1 MAQPSPQA
9 QPSLPA
15 LPSHL
20 QSDTHIT
27 AHLASRFH
35 LSLPTATISSQAI
48 VSLNTFTTPNVVG
61 VELEGMANRMWKR
74 LGGRGENQVAV
85 FLGESGSGKTTL
97 RSHLLSSLLAFTAT
111 PLSHKVS
118 LFTYLFD
125 TLTTTKSLTTPTA
138 SKAGL
143 FLELQYDGVSQTL
156 IGAKLL
162 DHRLER
168 SRVAN
173 IPTGERN
180 FHILYYLLAGTSDAE
195 KEHLGLKSGGGAG
208 SRHSGDLTGKSGAK
222 RWRYLGHPT
231 QLKVGINDAEGF
243 QHFKTALRK
252 LEFPRQEIAEICQ
265 LLAVVLHIGQLEF
278 SNGHATTAGG
288 DESGAMEGGD
298 SVVVV
303 RNKDVLGVIAAFLGV
318 SPDALETSLGYR
330 TKTLNRERVTVMLD
344 AKGARAH
351 ADELARTLYSLLV
364 AYIIESCNER
374 LCAVEDGIANTISII
389 DFPGFSQTSATGST
403 LDQLLNNAATESL
416 YNFCLQS
423 FFDKKAEMLESEEIG
438 VAATSY
444 FDNSDAVRALLKS
457 GNGLLSILD
466 DQTKRGRTDAQFLE
480 SLKKRFESKSSP
492 AITIGSSN
500 PLTGSKY
507 SSAATSFTVKH
518 YAGEVDYPI
527 TGLIEQNSEI
537 ISADLMNLFRGT
549 TSSFVTDLFS
559 SKAVTTMHH
568 PREKSAIMQ
577 GQISSRPLRM
587 PSVLRKKGEKPNIK
601 AEGKEATLLDHGA
614 AGQFVSALDTVTKSL
629 TGTNTNPYFVFCLKP
644 NDRRIANQFDSK
656 CVRTQIRT
664 LGIAEISQRV
674 RNADFTVFLPFGE
687 FLGMAEAENIVVG
700 SEKEKA
706 EVVVDQRGWQPNEAR
721 VGSTGVFLSEQCWF
735 DIAQLGDGVRTTGG
749 GYAQDPDN
757 ESNGL
762 LTPVGEPGGGLF
774 SGGSDSRVRLI
785 PGMGSHIYGAAGKGV
800 SYSKSDDMRSE
811 AAGSAFNSGDMFR
824 NFDTREQMA
833 EKGQAAREEEV
844 EELPVSGSRKR
855 WMFIVW
861 AFTWFV
867 PNFLIRYV
875 GRIKRKD
882 VQLAWREKLAINLM
896 IWLLCGI
903 SVFFLVVFPNLICPK
918 QNVFTM
924 EELSAW
930 NGGKNGMEKTAY
942 TAVRGVV
949 FDLTQAQIA
958 HYPAFIPQKNFM
970 AYGGKDATGLFPI
983 QVSALCNGA
992 DGKQLAPQV
1001 QLNSRGDNYTKD
1013 PTVDRNSKYHD
1024 FRWFRNDSRPDW
1036 YLENIGTMMRRRF
1049 KKGNIG
1055 YSMKD
1060 VLRLGKQGKDIAVI
1074 GQNVYDLTEYNQ
1086 GGRRIEL
1093 SPDEKR
1099 RGISTANI
1107 NTDFLVQGV
1116 TDLFSQRR
1124 GEDITQYWE
1133 GLGINKAI
1141 RDSQKM
1147 CLDRVFFI
1155 GVVDTRNSVQCQ
1167 FARYLLLAIS
1177 IVLVSVIGFK
1187 FFAALQFTRK
1197 RMPENLDKFMMCQVP
1212 AYTEDEESL
1221 RRAIDSVAKMR
1232 YDDKRKLL
1240 IVVCDG
1246 MIVGQG
1252 NDRPTPRIVLDIL
1265 GVPETVD
1272 PEPLSFESLG
1282 EGQKR
1287 HNMGKIYSGLYE
1299 VQGHIVPFMV
1309 VVKVGKPTEV
1319 SRPGNRG
1326 KRDSQMCIMRFL
1338 SRVHYNEAMSPMEL
1352 EMHHQIRN
1360 IIGVNPTFY
1369 EFILQIDAD
1378 TVVAPDSGTRMVASL
1393 VADTRIIAL
1402 CGETGLNNAKHSFIT
1417 MIQVYEYFISH
1428 NLSKAFESL
1437 FGSVTCLP
1445 GCFSMYRIRAAETGK
1460 ALFVSREIIE
1470 AYSENRVDTLHMKNL
1485 LHLGEDR
1492 YLTTLLLKHH
1502 PSFKTKFIFDAH
1514 AWTIAPDSWSVFL
1527 SQRRR
1532 WINST
1537 IHNLAELVPMQ
1548 QLCGFCCF
1556 SMRFVVFLD
1565 LLSTIIAPVT
1575 VGYLCYLIYMVAT
1588 ESTLIPLWAFVLLAA
1603 VYGLQA
1609 IIFIFRRKWEMIG
1622 WMILYIIAIPVF
1634 SLALPL
1640 YSFWHM
1646 DDFSWGNTRVVTGE
1660 KGQKVV
1666 ISDEGK
1672 FDISEIPHKKWE
1684 EFQNEMWEAATQ
1696 RGADDTRS
1704 EASGYSYGT
1713 KSYAPNGSE
1722 YAFGGMGAA
1731 PGMGGMGMQQ
1741 PQGYQSRPMSTLDL
1755 PHLRVPSRMSMAQSE
1770 RSYSGNYGQQQMG
1783 MEMVDLPSD
1792 DAILAEI
1799 REILRTADLMTV
1811 TKKSI
1816 KNELEARFGVSLDA
1830 KRSYIN
1836 SATEAILGGNL

>member
-1 MAQPSPQA
+1 MA
-9 QPSLPA
+9 
-15 LPSHL
+15 
-20 QSDTHIT
+20 
-27 AHLASRFH
+27 
-35 LSLPTATISSQAI
+35 
-48 VSLNTFTTPNVVG
+48 LN
-61 VELEGMANRMWKR
+61 R
-74 LGGRGENQVAV
+74 
-85 FLGESGSGKTTL
+85 GESGSGKTTL

-903 SVFFLVVFPNLICPK
+903 SVFFL
-918 QNVFTM
+918 
-924 EELSAW
+924 
-930 NGGKNGMEKTAY
+930 GM
-942 TAVRGVV
+942 
-949 FDLTQAQIA
+949 
-958 HYPAFIPQKNFM
+958 
-970 AYGGKDATGLFPI
+970 
-983 QVSALCNGA
+983 
-992 DGKQLAPQV
+992 
-1001 QLNSRGDNYTKD
+1001 
-1013 PTVDRNSKYHD
+1013 
-1024 FRWFRNDSRPDW
+1024 
-1036 YLENIGTMMRRRF
+1036 
-1049 KKGNIG
+1049 
-1055 YSMKD
+1055 
-1060 VLRLGKQGKDIAVI
+1060 
-1074 GQNVYDLTEYNQ
+1074 
-1086 GGRRIEL
+1086 
-1093 SPDEKR
+1093 
-1099 RGISTANI
+1099 
-1107 NTDFLVQGV
+1107 
-1116 TDLFSQRR
+1116 
-1124 GEDITQYWE
+1124 
-1133 GLGINKAI
+1133 
-1141 RDSQKM
+1141 
-1147 CLDRVFFI
+1147 
-1155 GVVDTRNSVQCQ
+1155 
-1167 FARYLLLAIS
+1167 
-1177 IVLVSVIGFK
+1177 
-1187 FFAALQFTRK
+1187 
-1197 RMPENLDKFMMCQVP
+1197 
-1212 AYTEDEESL
+1212 
-1221 RRAIDSVAKMR
+1221 
-1232 YDDKRKLL
+1232 
-1240 IVVCDG
+1240 
-1246 MIVGQG
+1246 
-1252 NDRPTPRIVLDIL
+1252 
-1265 GVPETVD
+1265 
-1272 PEPLSFESLG
+1272 
-1282 EGQKR
+1282 
-1287 HNMGKIYSGLYE
+1287 
-1299 VQGHIVPFMV
+1299 
-1309 VVKVGKPTEV
+1309 
-1319 SRPGNRG
+1319 
-1326 KRDSQMCIMRFL
+1326 
-1338 SRVHYNEAMSPMEL
+1338 
-1352 EMHHQIRN
+1352 
-1360 IIGVNPTFY
+1360 
-1369 EFILQIDAD
+1369 
-1378 TVVAPDSGTRMVASL
+1378 
-1393 VADTRIIAL
+1393 
-1402 CGETGLNNAKHSFIT
+1402 
-1417 MIQVYEYFISH
+1417 
-1428 NLSKAFESL
+1428 
-1437 FGSVTCLP
+1437 
-1445 GCFSMYRIRAAETGK
+1445 
-1460 ALFVSREIIE
+1460 
-1470 AYSENRVDTLHMKNL
+1470 
-1485 LHLGEDR
+1485 
-1492 YLTTLLLKHH
+1492 
-1502 PSFKTKFIFDAH
+1502 
-1514 AWTIAPDSWSVFL
+1514 
-1527 SQRRR
+1527 
-1532 WINST
+1532 
-1537 IHNLAELVPMQ
+1537 
-1548 QLCGFCCF
+1548 
-1556 SMRFVVFLD
+1556 
-1565 LLSTIIAPVT
+1565 
-1575 VGYLCYLIYMVAT
+1575 
-1588 ESTLIPLWAFVLLAA
+1588 
-1603 VYGLQA
+1603 
-1609 IIFIFRRKWEMIG
+1609 
-1622 WMILYIIAIPVF
+1622 
-1634 SLALPL
+1634 
-1640 YSFWHM
+1640 
-1646 DDFSWGNTRVVTGE
+1646 
-1660 KGQKVV
+1660 
-1666 ISDEGK
+1666 
-1672 FDISEIPHKKWE
+1672 
-1684 EFQNEMWEAATQ
+1684 
-1696 RGADDTRS
+1696 
-1704 EASGYSYGT
+1704 
-1713 KSYAPNGSE
+1713 
-1722 YAFGGMGAA
+1722 
-1731 PGMGGMGMQQ
+1731 
-1741 PQGYQSRPMSTLDL
+1741 
-1755 PHLRVPSRMSMAQSE
+1755 
-1770 RSYSGNYGQQQMG
+1770 
-1783 MEMVDLPSD
+1783 
-1792 DAILAEI
+1792 
-1799 REILRTADLMTV
+1799 
-1811 TKKSI
+1811 
-1816 KNELEARFGVSLDA
+1816 
-1830 KRSYIN
+1830 
-1836 SATEAILGGNL
+1836 